1 MGAMPR
7 LDASTTLADG
17 RRLRLRLPHASDA
30 QRIRALLEQTGLECD
45 DLLLGRLRRFDPLG
59 RTSLVAVVLVGRS
72 EEVAGFALA
81 DRFAEHVELLVTDE
95 ALAPGA
101 AAALQGALA
110 QHAQRA
116 RRAA

>member
-1 MGAMPR
+1 MPR
-7 LDASTTLADG
+7 LDASTTLPDG

-30 QRIRALLEQTGLECD
+30 AGVRGLFEQAGLECD

-59 RTSLVAVVLVGRS
+59 RVSLVAVVLVGRA
-72 EEVAGFALA
+72 EQVAGLALA
-81 DRFAEHVELLVTDE
+81 DRLAEHVELLVSDE

-101 AAALQGALA
+101 AAALEMALDA
-110 QHAQRA
+110 HARRS